1 MHPDNRY
8 IDGLKQNNSAVITEI
23 YANHAA
29 KIERMVL
36 TNNGTEADA
45 ADVFQEALTDL
56 YRKAHGGFV
65 LTCPLDAFL
74 YMICK
79 NKWINLL
86 NKRKRSPVTFTDTA
100 GYSAGEDVFK
110 NAELMARHGEKQQ
123 LVEEQLAKLGDSCR
137 QLIAH
142 WQKGIPLEEVAG
154 LMGTTYGY
162 IRKKKSECMAK
173 LIELV
178 KNSPAYKLLMS

>member
-8 IDGLKQNNSAVITEI
+8 IDGLKHNISAIITEI

-36 TNNGTEADA
+36 TNNGNEADA

-56 YRKAHGGFV
+56 YRKAHAGFV

-74 YMICK
+74 YLICK

-86 NKRKRSPVTFTDTA
+86 NKRKRSPVTFTDTV

-110 NAELMARHGEKQQ
+110 NAEQMALQEERQQ
-123 LVEEQLAKLGDSCR
+123 MVVEQLAKLGDSCR
-137 QLIAH
+137 QLIEH
-142 WQKGIPLEEVAG
+142 CQKGIPLEEVAG

-173 LIELV
+173 LIGMV
-178 KNSPAYKLLMS
+178 KNSPAYKLLFS

>member
-8 IDGLKQNNSAVITEI
+8 IEGLRHNASALINEI

-36 TNNGTEADA
+36 TNSGTEADA
-45 ADVFQEALTDL
+45 ADIFQEALTDL

-74 YMICK
+74 YLICK

-86 NKRKRSPVTFTDTA
+86 NKRKRSPVTFTDTL

-110 NAELMARHGEKQQ
+110 NAEQLAMQDEKQQ
-123 LVEEQLAKLGDSCR
+123 LVDEQLAKLGDSCR
-137 QLIAH
+137 QLIEH
-142 WQKGIPLEEVAG
+142 WQNGIPLEKVAG

-162 IRKKKSECMAK
+162 IRKKKSECMGK
-173 LIELV
+173 LIEMV
-178 KNSPAYKLLMS
+178 KNSPAYKLLFS

>member
-1 MHPDNRY
+1 MHPDNQY
-8 IDGLKQNNSAVITEI
+8 IEGLKHNVSALINEI

-36 TNNGTEADA
+36 ANSGTEADA

-56 YRKAHGGFV
+56 YRKAHSGFV

-74 YMICK
+74 YLICK

-86 NKRKRSPVTFTDTA
+86 NKGKRSPVTFTDTL

-110 NAELMARHGEKQQ
+110 NAEQLALQDEKQQ

-137 QLIAH
+137 QLIEH
-142 WQKGIPLEEVAG
+142 WQKGIPLEKVAS

-162 IRKKKSECMAK
+162 IRKKKSECMGK
-173 LIELV
+173 LIEMV
-178 KNSPAYKLLMS
+178 KNSPAYKLLFS